1 MAFSNATNASANLQ
15 ATYRGSQVVR
25 GTNPEFITPQWLTMV
40 TRALNSKYIMKNHVW
55 QPTPVKQSGDEINI
69 PSMGR
74 LTVNPKLEERPVKL
88 QTATSGNF
96 KFYADRHVETS
107 RMFDDIQQIQDDY
120 NAMSLYTDEAAL
132 ALARDIDHWI
142 LSHRVAL
149 KAEGQV
155 IRAEDGGGTGTRLN
169 LAAIQAA
176 KLKMEKDDVPM
187 EGVHLIVSP
196 SQYMSLLNDDLL
208 INADYTSGGAPVATG
223 VVGSI
228 YGIPVVVT
236 NAIRK
241 NATTGFRIGDSD
253 TAGATPGVAFWDGA
267 AADYSLYYPDAAKAG
282 SWPAE
287 QKMGGQHT
295 LEAPT
300 NATPGDSLEVGAYSA
315 ILCRPEWLAFWQR
328 KSVTAETSRETLYLG
343 DAMVTHQY
351 YGCKL
356 YRPEFACVIESF
368 ETT

>member
-1 MAFSNATNASANLQ
+1 MAFSNAANASANLQ
-15 ATYRGSQVVR
+15 ATYSGNQVLR
-25 GTNPEFITPQWLTMV
+25 GTHTDFITPQWLTMV
-40 TRALNSKYIMKNHVW
+40 TRALNAKYIMKNHVW
-55 QPTPVKQSGDEINI
+55 QPTPVKTSGSEINI

-74 LTVNPKLEERPVKL
+74 LAVNPKIEERPVKL

-96 KFYADRHVETS
+96 KFFADRHIETS

-120 NAMSLYTDEAAL
+120 NTMSLYADEAGL

-149 KAEGQV
+149 KAQGQV
-155 IRAEDGGGTGTRLN
+155 IRSEDTSSNGTRLN

-176 KLKMEKDDVPM
+176 KLRMEKDDVPM

-208 INADYTSGGAPVATG
+208 INADYRAGGAPVATG
-223 VVGSI
+223 VVGSV

-253 TAGATPGVAFWDGA
+253 TAGATPGVAFWDGS
-267 AADYSLYYPDAAKAG
+267 AADYSRYYPDAAKLG
-282 SWPAE
+282 SWAAE
-287 QKMGGQHT
+287 EKVGGQHT
-295 LEAPT
+295 LTAPT
-300 NATPGDSLEVGAYSA
+300 SGAAGDTLEVDAYSA
-315 ILCRPEWLAFWQR
+315 LLCRPEWLAFWQR
-328 KSVTAETSRETLYLG
+328 KSVTAESARETLYLG
-343 DAMVTHQY
+343 DAIVTHQY
-351 YGCKL
+351 YGAKL
-356 YRPEFACVIESF
+356 YRPEFGVVIESF